1 MRKCGNFSRKEP
13 EDDGGSREGS
23 AAAMKKQER
32 QTNLSRM
39 RWRRSGERSGMAFF
53 TLIEFLVVISVIAI
67 LASLLL
73 PALNQA
79 REKAQNT
86 VCQNQ
91 LKQVGTGLNFYLA
104 DNDDFYPRLIL
115 VDSTEK
121 YFWNQALI
129 EGGYSPWQVHLCPV
143 AKRSMLEY
151 YRNRWEKGNIDV
163 NSWQYGNY
171 ALNFYDIGYRDAEV
185 PRSFLKLSKVT
196 SASRFLV
203 LAESAANKT
212 DFRPSYAVRNAFNT
226 GGAGNAWPRHGR
238 NLNVVYGDGHLAV
251 IPGTSG
257 AAQDISAGYYTANG
271 PLKDYTNENN
281 PWTADGRARTTYWH
295 P

>member
-1 MRKCGNFSRKEP
+1 MEIFP
-13 EDDGGSREGS
+13 ERVELMMNKMEKGS
-23 AAAMKKQER
+23 AAVMKIQNKKMDFSGAER
-32 QTNLSRM
+32 ESR
-39 RWRRSGERSGMAFF
+39 RRYLCGGFF
-53 TLIEFLVVISVIAI
+53 TLIELLVVIAIIAI
-67 LASLLL
+67 LSAILL
-73 PALNQA
+73 PALNSA

-86 VCQNQ
+86 ICQSN

-115 VDSTEK
+115 VDSTDK

-129 EGGYSPWQVHLCPV
+129 ESGYSPRQVHLCPV
-143 AKRSMLEY
+143 AKTAMLEY
-151 YRNRWEKGNIDV
+151 YRKKWEQGNIDV

-196 SASRFLV
+196 GASRFLT
-203 LAESAANKT
+203 LTESAANKT

-251 IPGTSG
+251 ISGNSG
-257 AAQDISAGYYTANG
+257 AAIDISAGYYTANA

-281 PWTADGRARTTYWH
+281 PWTADGRARSTYWR